1 MICDHLTSRMI
12 SISKKN
18 AGPRNR
24 TWVSSAT
31 TMCTDHYTR
40 PAVYEF
46 VRRNKY
52 TYIVYHIS
60 LHRAL

>member
-1 MICDHLTSRMI
+1 MQKI
-12 SISKKN
+12 KKKY

-40 PAVYEF
+40 PALSCVFGFEA
-46 VRRNKY
+46 VGI
-52 TYIVYHIS
+52 TS
-60 LHRAL
+60 TC